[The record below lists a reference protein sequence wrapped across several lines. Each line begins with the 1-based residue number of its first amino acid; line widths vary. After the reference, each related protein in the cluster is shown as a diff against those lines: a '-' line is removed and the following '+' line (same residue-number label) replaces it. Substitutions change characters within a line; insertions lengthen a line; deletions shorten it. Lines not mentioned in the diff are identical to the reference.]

1 MRFELFV
8 IRRDDKPWSDACQ
21 KDSSTISDSG
31 RAGLGARGAGD
42 GAGEAG
48 RDARL
53 ARRVYRTSTGPFK
66 KDGPPLYSQELTFG
80 NLVFV
85 SGKGAGLDFKGDIR
99 AHTKRV
105 LDLMEESLK
114 SAGSSMDKVL
124 KVTVYLTDMKDYDG
138 MNETYLG
145 RFGPEPPVRT
155 TVAIAAIPDRTLVE
169 MDCIAQ
175 I

>member
-1 MRFELFV
+1 MPKNT
-8 IRRDDKPWSDACQ
+8 RRTFLTAAVPALALAAPVTAAQ
-21 KDSSTISDSG
+21 TPASG
-31 RAGLGARGAGD
+31 TSPRKK
-42 GAGEAG
+42 
-48 RDARL
+48 
-53 ARRVYRTSTGPFK
+53 VYRTSTGPFK
-66 KDGPPLYSQELTFG
+66 KDGPPLYSQELTLG

-85 SGKGAGLDFKGDIR
+85 SGKGAGLDFKGDIK
-99 AHTKRV
+99 AHTARV

-114 SAGSSMDKVL
+114 AAGSSMDKVL
-124 KVTVYLTDMKDYDG
+124 KVTVYLTDMKDYPG

-155 TVAIAAIPDRTLVE
+155 TVAVTAIPDRTLVE